1 MQKFNIVMCA
11 PVILLHD
18 DFASRLLNCTLLYD
32 RVVAIDTRGYGD
44 SDKPDG
50 LEHYALENLVEDI
63 PALIKALGENIC
75 QVKANKAST

>member
-1 MQKFNIVMCA
+1 M
-11 PVILLHD
+11 
-18 DFASRLLNCTLLYD
+18 NCTLLYD

-63 PALIKALGENIC
+63 PALIKALGEKIC
-75 QVKANKAST
+75 